1 MLFCLRS
8 SPTCCLVTFVVT
20 VYTYI
25 ITHFHIMCFILY
37 TNHQYLIFFFFISTE
52 ESELMR
58 TFYGIDSSKRSKD
71 SETGT
76 TIIDDLSC
84 ISSSSVLSG
93 TVKNS
98 LLSNVKCN
106 HIDVDGCV
114 LINVTANSI
123 VAKQGFIVY
132 NIADGTP
139 DGIIITEKV
148 VLAGVFSEDGT
159 HKRMESSTD
168 IDGGT
173 QFYFYFYFYFYSYF
187 YFYFCFYFYLYSYI
201 YINLCLYFWL
211 LCMQYHLSYLTPP
224 PDKNSITLLLAYLFE
239 FNL

>member
-1 MLFCLRS
+1 MGLRTIKALSTLHYDDDREVSIILFKKLTYLLFS
-8 SPTCCLVTFVVT
+8 DINFHGL
-20 VYTYI
+20 YTYHHHI
-25 ITHFHIMCFILY
+25 SSYDALHFLHKS
-37 TNHQYLIFFFFISTE
+37 LIFHFLFISTE
-52 ESELMR
+52 ESALMR

-76 TIIDDLSC
+76 TTIDDLSC
-84 ISSSSVLSG
+84 ISSSIVLSG

-123 VAKQGFIVY
+123 VAKQGCIVY

-173 QFYFYFYFYFYSYF
+173 QFYFYFYFYII
-187 YFYFCFYFYLYSYI
+187 LY
-201 YINLCLYFWL
+201 LCL
-211 LCMQYHLSYLTPP
+211 
-224 PDKNSITLLLAYLFE
+224 
-239 FNL
+239 